1 MPAGVVMRINKS
13 GFRPRKRPTSKTR
26 AMADCPIRRA
36 EAAGRRIEPSMKQV
50 TRYHPLLVAL
60 HWLLAFL
67 IIAALFA
74 GFFLL
79 ARMPNSDPQKIR
91 VLLVHMA
98 AGMTILALMVVRF
111 IVRMLTSRPAPATTG
126 HPFLDRIAPV
136 THYGFYV
143 LVLLMVGTGYAT
155 AILAGPTGS
164 SSRVQA
170 NRCRKTSPS
179 IRPSSPTA
187 ISHSSSPAS
196 LSCIVLAALY
206 HQFVRRDGLFRRM
219 WFGRRAAKAV
229 APAE

>member
-1 MPAGVVMRINKS
+1 MDQRLIPLQ
-13 GFRPRKRPTSKTR
+13 
-26 AMADCPIRRA
+26 D
-36 EAAGRRIEPSMKQV
+36 EPSKQV

-67 IIAALFA
+67 IIAALLA

-91 VLLVHMA
+91 VLLVHMVI
-98 AGMTILALMVVRF
+98 GMTILALMVVRF

-143 LVLLMVGTGYAT
+143 LVLMMVGTGYAT
-155 AILAGPTGS
+155 AILAGLNRIVFQGS
-164 SSRVQA
+164 GEPLPEDFDIY
-170 NRCRKTSPS
+170 PS
-179 IRPSSPTA
+179 FVAHSFFAA
-187 ISHSSSPAS
+187 ILAGFIILH
-196 LSCIVLAALY
+196 VLAALY
-206 HQFVRRDGLFRRM
+206 HQFARRDRLFRRM

>member
-1 MPAGVVMRINKS
+1 
-13 GFRPRKRPTSKTR
+13 
-26 AMADCPIRRA
+26 
-36 EAAGRRIEPSMKQV
+36 MKQV
-50 TRYHPLLVAL
+50 TRYHPLLVTL

-67 IIAALFA
+67 IIAALLA

-155 AILAGPTGS
+155 AILAGLNRIVFQGSGEPLPENFAVYPTFIAHGYIALFLAGF
-164 SSRVQA
+164 VVL
-170 NRCRKTSPS
+170 
-179 IRPSSPTA
+179 
-187 ISHSSSPAS
+187 H
-196 LSCIVLAALY
+196 VLAALY
-206 HQFVRRDGLFRRM
+206 HQFVRRDGLFRGM

>member
-1 MPAGVVMRINKS
+1 MYRIFS
-13 GFRPRKRPTSKTR
+13 EV
-26 AMADCPIRRA
+26 A
-36 EAAGRRIEPSMKQV
+36 
-50 TRYHPLLVAL
+50 RYHPLLVAL

-67 IIAALFA
+67 IIAALLA

-91 VLLVHMA
+91 VLLVQVI
-98 AGMTILALMVVRF
+98 GMTILALMIVRF

-126 HPFLDRIAPV
+126 HPFIDRIAPV

-143 LVLLMVGTGYAT
+143 LVLLMVATGYAT
-155 AILAGPTGS
+155 AILAGLNRIVFQGSGEPLPENFAVYPTFIAHGYIALILAGFI
-164 SSRVQA
+164 VL
-170 NRCRKTSPS
+170 
-179 IRPSSPTA
+179 
-187 ISHSSSPAS
+187 H
-196 LSCIVLAALY
+196 VLAALY

>member
-1 MPAGVVMRINKS
+1 
-13 GFRPRKRPTSKTR
+13 
-26 AMADCPIRRA
+26 
-36 EAAGRRIEPSMKQV
+36 MKQV

-60 HWLLAFL
+60 HLLLAFL

-143 LVLLMVGTGYAT
+143 LVLLMVGTG
-155 AILAGPTGS
+155 
-164 SSRVQA
+164 
-170 NRCRKTSPS
+170 CRKTSPS

-187 ISHSSSPAS
+187 ISRSSSPAS
-196 LSCIVLAALY
+196 LSCTCWRRSIISSCAGTDCSDGCGSAGARQRLWLRRNSSALR
-206 HQFVRRDGLFRRM
+206 HQGDG
-219 WFGRRAAKAV
+219 A
-229 APAE
+229 

>member
-1 MPAGVVMRINKS
+1 
-13 GFRPRKRPTSKTR
+13 
-26 AMADCPIRRA
+26 
-36 EAAGRRIEPSMKQV
+36 MKQV

-67 IIAALFA
+67 IIAALLA

-79 ARMPNSDPQKIR
+79 ARMSNSDPQKIR

-155 AILAGPTGS
+155 AILAGLNRIVFQGSGEPLPENFAVYPTFI
-164 SSRVQA
+164 A
-170 NRCRKTSPS
+170 
-179 IRPSSPTA
+179 PTA
-187 ISHSSSPAS
+187 ISRSSSPAL
-196 LSCIVLAALY
+196 LSCTCWRRSIISSCAGTDCSDGCGSAGARQRLWLRRSSSTLLATSLW
-206 HQFVRRDGLFRRM
+206 RIG
-219 WFGRRAAKAV
+219 AASARS
-229 APAE
+229 ASNEERHAGSRQ

>member
-1 MPAGVVMRINKS
+1 MDQRLIPLQ
-13 GFRPRKRPTSKTR
+13 
-26 AMADCPIRRA
+26 D
-36 EAAGRRIEPSMKQV
+36 EPSMKQV

-67 IIAALFA
+67 IIAALLA

-155 AILAGPTGS
+155 AILAGL
-164 SSRVQA
+164 
-170 NRCRKTSPS
+170 NR
-179 IRPSSPTA
+179 IVFQGYIA
-187 ISHSSSPAS
+187 LFLAGFVVLH
-196 LSCIVLAALY
+196 VLAALY